1 MAAVGKEDMKK
12 TVADIERNMNA
23 LVVKSKHTIE
33 DLKKGLQF
41 EISGLHRSTVE
52 VLRSQ
57 SMLNLLTDWNEVDC
71 PPPADSEKLAKDA
84 AERIASRVSSALN
97 KWERENK
104 IIRQPLG
111 IDIGPCFLGTG
122 YNTSEISYMVP
133 TLDFSYLVL
142 QKLTVSFKF
151 IDHFIFNYMND
162 FVFSFP
168 FVQCRRYSTGNSFC
182 CIFSQ
187 FFRICRKRTVYFIPV
202 DK

>member
-71 PPPADSEKLAKDA
+71 LLPADSKKLAKDA

-104 IIRQPLG
+104 IIHIIKDKMINKFKRDCELLEDQITEIEG
-111 IDIGPCFLGTG
+111 RYHITYFGGVVSRTQETRSYIDTKGL
-122 YNTSEISYMVP
+122 
-133 TLDFSYLVL
+133 SYL
-142 QKLTVSFKF
+142 
-151 IDHFIFNYMND
+151 
-162 FVFSFP
+162 
-168 FVQCRRYSTGNSFC
+168 G
-182 CIFSQ
+182 
-187 FFRICRKRTVYFIPV
+187 
-202 DK
+202 

>member
-1 MAAVGKEDMKK
+1 MYTTRFWINTHKVRWKPNEWQAKQSKCFGSKQAKK
-12 TVADIERNMNA
+12 KSIIVVTMCLCLNEMNLIRYQWSKYDINH
-23 LVVKSKHTIE
+23 LI
-33 DLKKGLQF
+33 
-41 EISGLHRSTVE
+41 RSF
-52 VLRSQ
+52 SF
-57 SMLNLLTDWNEVDC
+57 VDN
-71 PPPADSEKLAKDA
+71 DSH
-84 AERIASRVSSALN
+84 ILN
-97 KWERENK
+97 KSTSSSQ
-104 IIRQPLG
+104 IGQPLG

-202 DK
+202 SK